1 MGLLKVIPYLD
12 SFLKGGES
20 PEPCLPF
27 ASWNNL
33 AGERQ
38 PYEKLSETGAA
49 FYEKD
54 DEAK

>member
-1 MGLLKVIPYLD
+1 MWLLKVIPYLD

-27 ASWNNL
+27 ASWDNL

-38 PYEKLSETGAA
+38 PYEKLSETGIA
-49 FYEKD
+49 FYEKE